1 MSQFFW
7 HSLAQKPRQPCNQQ
21 TSSLPMSATR
31 VPLLHLLLVHR
42 RHQTSS
48 RQAQAFQACAK
59 IPNIFQACA
68 HALKSST
75 ESPES
80 QFGLKNHDLRI
91 FDMFKMSQD
100 PVCGWHHRTSWRPNH
115 WDASQV
121 RVVTERERAVIATV
135 SPSCP
140 AAKWSL
146 SKGSPQGTPVGI
158 KADLDALWL
167 YTDCNVN
174 NRPLQPHEFSSIASL
189 WSTKWLRNDRPT
201 STWFFWHC
209 SNNASWSSPQ
219 KNNDFWKR
227 TAKWMRYTC
236 NILWSMKSSPIS

>member
-1 MSQFFW
+1 M
-7 HSLAQKPRQPCNQQ
+7 
-21 TSSLPMSATR
+21 
-31 VPLLHLLLVHR
+31 
-42 RHQTSS
+42 
-48 RQAQAFQACAK
+48 
-59 IPNIFQACA
+59 
-68 HALKSST
+68 
-75 ESPES
+75 
-80 QFGLKNHDLRI
+80 
-91 FDMFKMSQD
+91 
-100 PVCGWHHRTSWRPNH
+100 WHHHTSWRPNH

-121 RVVTERERAVIATV
+121 RVVTERERVVIATV

-146 SKGSPQGTPVGI
+146 SKGTPQGTPGI
-158 KADLDALWL
+158 KADLDSLWRQQF
-167 YTDCNVN
+167 

-236 NILWSMKSSPIS
+236 QHLVIYEVKPDILKSIKKLLICDKSCRMLSACLAWCLPQQLRKHQHRH